1 MQTLV
6 RLLVI
11 TLLISPVCLGQN
23 LLVNGDLE
31 DWNGNT
37 PVGWE
42 VESAAT
48 VTKETSPV
56 QSGSYS
62 AGLQATSSTNAGI
75 TQSVQVIGGEP
86 YTFQAY

>member
-48 VTKETSPV
+48 E
-56 QSGSYS
+56 
-62 AGLQATSSTNAGI
+62 
-75 TQSVQVIGGEP
+75 IGR
-86 YTFQAY
+86 AHV